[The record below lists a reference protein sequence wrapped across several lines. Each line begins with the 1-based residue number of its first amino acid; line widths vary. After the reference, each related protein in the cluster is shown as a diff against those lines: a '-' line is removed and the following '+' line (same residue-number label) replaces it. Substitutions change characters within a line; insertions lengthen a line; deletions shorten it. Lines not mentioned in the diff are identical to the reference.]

1 MTTPPPNGDWD
12 DDLANILQRPT
23 AYTTPTAPGPAPTPP
38 APPVPP
44 RPAVPPMPSAPRTV
58 PPQAPFG
65 PATAEPVSAP
75 EWWRKD
81 GPTPVHTPVPLGG
94 DQGARP
100 SMEAAA
106 AAFWAPVG
114 RILTEQVPHIASQV
128 GQLLTET
135 EAQRHA
141 REQVQYEALINSQRA
156 VRDAQYAAAGETPE
170 QRAERHRVEQI
181 LTPDHRRDDLVGLVD
196 LLADR
201 IGESPEERAARREA
215 EQGLDRQRARA
226 RQDAVLAARGET
238 PEQRT
243 RRHRRQQLAD
253 RREAATRARR
263 QRRRAARAAG
273 PSDRTRRFRRWC
285 VLTALSATGG
295 YVTGLVPLISPG
307 GPLVGLLLAAF
318 GWGLDLLARDGGRLR
333 VSEVRGP
340 GPLALL
346 VVLRVPVA
354 SGLAVALSLGPAI
367 AALPLYR

>member
-1 MTTPPPNGDWD
+1 
-12 DDLANILQRPT
+12 
-23 AYTTPTAPGPAPTPP
+23 
-38 APPVPP
+38 
-44 RPAVPPMPSAPRTV
+44 
-58 PPQAPFG
+58 
-65 PATAEPVSAP
+65 
-75 EWWRKD
+75 
-81 GPTPVHTPVPLGG
+81 
-94 DQGARP
+94 
-100 SMEAAA
+100 MEAAA

-114 RILTEQVPHIASQV
+114 RILTEQVPHIASQVGQQV

-201 IGESPEERAARREA
+201 IGETPEERAARRQA
-215 EQGLDRQRARA
+215 EQELDRQRARA
-226 RQDAVLAARGET
+226 REDAVLAARGET

-263 QRRRAARAAG
+263 RRRRTARAKA

-285 VLTALSATGG
+285 TLTALSATGG

-354 SGLAVALSLGPAI
+354 SGLAVALGLGPAI